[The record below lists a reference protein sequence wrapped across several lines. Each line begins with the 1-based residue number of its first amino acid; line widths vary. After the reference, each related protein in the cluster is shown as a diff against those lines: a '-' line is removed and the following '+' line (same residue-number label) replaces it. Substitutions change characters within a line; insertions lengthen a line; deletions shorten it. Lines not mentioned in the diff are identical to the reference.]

1 MKPLQC
7 RHMLLGWTPCGGRRS
22 AGFSLLELLLVVA
35 ILVLLFTLYWSPASG
50 SKQRALQATC
60 QRNLQKLA
68 VSVELFANDNGG
80 KFPVISG
87 ARKSSEALSA
97 LVPKYTS
104 DVFTFI
110 CPGSKDSVAP
120 GTASLN
126 NQKISYSYYMGR
138 GTNAMQDALIT
149 DAQVDSSAKTVGQPL
164 FSADGKAPGN
174 NHEKSGGNLM
184 FCDGHVQTS
193 GPKAAFDLPVRTNEV
208 LLNP

>member
-1 MKPLQC
+1 M
-7 RHMLLGWTPCGGRRS
+7 
-22 AGFSLLELLLVVA
+22 LELLLVVA

-68 VSVELFANDNGG
+68 VSVQLFATDNGG
-80 KFPVISG
+80 KFPAISG
-87 ARKSSEALSA
+87 ARKSSEALA
-97 LVPKYTS
+97 PLVPKYTS

-110 CPGSKDSVAP
+110 CPGSTDSVSP

-126 NQKISYSYYMGR
+126 NQKISYAYYMGR
-138 GTNAMQDALIT
+138 DTNTVQDALIT
-149 DAQVDSSAKTVGQPL
+149 DAQIDTSAKTAGQQL

-174 NHEKSGGNLM
+174 NHDKSGGNLM

-193 GPKAAFDLPVRTNEV
+193 GAKAAFDLPVGTNEA